1 MAVLTA
7 SLVLVQHSAF
17 NMTEAQGSGGEKK
30 AKLLE
35 IISTEILEVGSGF
48 NEDADLFEAGLD
60 SMAIMQLLIR
70 IESEFGV
77 QLRVGQINRDNFS
90 TVRKI
95 DALIA

>member
-1 MAVLTA
+1 
-7 SLVLVQHSAF
+7 
-17 NMTEAQGSGGEKK
+17 MTDAQGSGGDKK
-30 AKLLE
+30 TRLLE
-35 IISTEILEVGSGF
+35 IVSTEILEVANGF
-48 NEDADLFEAGLD
+48 DADADLFEAGLD

-95 DALIA
+95 AELIA

>member
-1 MAVLTA
+1 LAVLTG

-17 NMTEAQGSGGEKK
+17 NMTEAPGSGGEKK
-30 AKLLE
+30 TKLLE